1 MAALEHTTSMLGKI
15 AGYIEILSRDPH
27 STAFVPLADAYRQ
40 LGLMDYAIEVAQKG
54 VAALPRFS
62 PGFITLGRL
71 QAQRADLA
79 AAEEAFSQAIAIEP
93 DSLPALKGLARVS
106 GMQGDRARAR
116 KLLEKARELQPDDA
130 TVLKMLAALGPAP
143 QGEVKSSA
151 TPAKNTDREERDAPI
166 ATATIAE
173 IYVKQGLLG
182 KALNVYRDLLKAD
195 PGNSA
200 LAGRYRELERQIS
213 GGEAPAPVS
222 VAAPAAKED
231 RPVVSAARNE
241 DQVLAELS
249 SWLDAIRDRREDVR

>member
-1 MAALEHTTSMLGKI
+1 MLGKI

-40 LGLMDYAIEVAQKG
+40 LGLLDDAIEVAQKG
-54 VAALPRFS
+54 VAALPKFS

-71 QAQRADLA
+71 HAQRGDLP
-79 AAEEAFSQAIAIEP
+79 AAEVAFSQAIAIEP

-106 GMQGDRARAR
+106 GMQGNRERARQ
-116 KLLEKARELQPDDA
+116 LLEKANALQPDDA

-143 QGEVKSSA
+143 QGEGKPA
-151 TPAKNTDREERDAPI
+151 RTPAPKSDLEERDAPI

-182 KALNVYRDLLKAD
+182 KALHVYRDLLKAD
-195 PGNSA
+195 PGNSG
-200 LAGRYRELERQIS
+200 LAGRYRELEREIS
-213 GGEAPAPVS
+213 GEGAPAPIAGEAPAVEEEAS
-222 VAAPAAKED
+222 VGSPAREE
-231 RPVVSAARNE
+231 S
-241 DQVLAELS
+241 QILATLT